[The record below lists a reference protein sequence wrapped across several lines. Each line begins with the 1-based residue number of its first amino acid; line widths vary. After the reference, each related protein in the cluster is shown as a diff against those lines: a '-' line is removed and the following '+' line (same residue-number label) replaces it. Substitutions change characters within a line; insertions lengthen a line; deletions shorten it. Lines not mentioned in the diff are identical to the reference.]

1 MTDGTRTAA
10 AAVQSMAVRV
20 IIAAAL
26 IGGMCLFALA

>member
-1 MTDGTRTAA
+1 MTDATRSA

-26 IGGMCLFALA
+26 IGGMCLFALV